1 MIPQAQT
8 EAGATYAEKIDKAEA
23 RIDWQQPAATLDAHI
38 RGLSPFPGAWCE
50 MDGARVKILAA
61 RVVNGDAAPGTV
73 LDDAPSIACGA
84 GALQLLRAQ
93 RAARHNGWRGFHA
106 RCSGDAGAG
115 FGVMRYRLTI
125 EYDGAGFCGWQA
137 QADGDAVQDALSD
150 AVEKF
155 CGARVTVYGAG
166 RTDSGVTRGQVAHL
180 DLEQEVRPD
189 KLRDAMNFHLRPL
202 PVAVTQAAYAG
213 PISMRGF
220 RPLRAITDIGW
231 SAPRAF
237 GAGCRSKL
245 VGAARIGCR
254 GHAGGSAGFLGQH
267 DFTTF
272 RASQCQAK
280 SPIRTLD
287 ALIVRAVTDMADAGA
302 DGVIEIHA
310 SARSFLH
317 NQVRSLVGALKYVG
331 EGKWS
336 KDDCAAALAACDRT
350 ACAPVAPA
358 WLTFM
363 SVDYPEA
370 VLAAPAQAAK

>member
-1 MIPQAQT
+1 M
-8 EAGATYAEKIDKAEA
+8 
-23 RIDWQQPAATLDAHI
+23 
-38 RGLSPFPGAWCE
+38 
-50 MDGARVKILAA
+50 
-61 RVVNGDAAPGTV
+61 
-73 LDDAPSIACGA
+73 
-84 GALQLLRAQ
+84 
-93 RAARHNGWRGFHA
+93 
-106 RCSGDAGAG
+106 
-115 FGVMRYRLTI
+115 
-125 EYDGAGFCGWQA
+125 
-137 QADGDAVQDALSD
+137 
-150 AVEKF
+150 
-155 CGARVTVYGAG
+155 
-166 RTDSGVTRGQVAHL
+166 
-180 DLEQEVRPD
+180 
-189 KLRDAMNFHLRPL
+189 
-202 PVAVTQAAYAG
+202 TQAAYARADFDARFSA
-213 PISMRGF
+213 IARHYRYRLVSR
-220 RPLRAITDIGW
+220 RAPLALD
-231 SAPRAF
+231 
-237 GAGCRSKL
+237 AGEKL

-254 GHAGGSAGFLGQH
+254 GHAGGRALVFLGRR

-302 DGVIEIHA
+302 DGVDRKRAA

-358 WLTFM
+358 CGLTFM

>member
-1 MIPQAQT
+1 
-8 EAGATYAEKIDKAEA
+8 
-23 RIDWQQPAATLDAHI
+23 
-38 RGLSPFPGAWCE
+38 
-50 MDGARVKILAA
+50 
-61 RVVNGDAAPGTV
+61 
-73 LDDAPSIACGA
+73 
-84 GALQLLRAQ
+84 
-93 RAARHNGWRGFHA
+93 
-106 RCSGDAGAG
+106 
-115 FGVMRYRLTI
+115 MRYRLTI

-166 RTDSGVTRGQVAHL
+166 RTDSGVHARGQVAHL

-202 PVAVTQAAYAG
+202 PVAVTQAAYARADFDARFSA
-213 PISMRGF
+213 IARHYRYRLVSR
-220 RPLRAITDIGW
+220 RAPLALDAGQSW
-231 SAPRAF
+231 WVPQELDVAAMQAAAP
-237 GAGCRSKL
+237 
-245 VGAARIGCR
+245 V
-254 GHAGGSAGFLGQH
+254 FLGQH

-302 DGVIEIHA
+302 DGVIEIRA

-358 WLTFM
+358 CGLTFM

>member
-1 MIPQAQT
+1 
-8 EAGATYAEKIDKAEA
+8 
-23 RIDWQQPAATLDAHI
+23 
-38 RGLSPFPGAWCE
+38 
-50 MDGARVKILAA
+50 
-61 RVVNGDAAPGTV
+61 
-73 LDDAPSIACGA
+73 
-84 GALQLLRAQ
+84 
-93 RAARHNGWRGFHA
+93 
-106 RCSGDAGAG
+106 
-115 FGVMRYRLTI
+115 MRYRLTI

-166 RTDSGVTRGQVAHL
+166 RTDSGVHARRQVAHL

-202 PVAVTQAAYAG
+202 PVAVTQAAYARADFDARFSA
-213 PISMRGF
+213 IARHYRYRLVSR
-220 RPLRAITDIGW
+220 RAPLALDAGQSWWVPQALDVAATQAA
-231 SAPRAF
+231 AP
-237 GAGCRSKL
+237 
-245 VGAARIGCR
+245 V
-254 GHAGGSAGFLGQH
+254 FLGQH

-358 WLTFM
+358 CGLTFM

>member
-1 MIPQAQT
+1 
-8 EAGATYAEKIDKAEA
+8 
-23 RIDWQQPAATLDAHI
+23 
-38 RGLSPFPGAWCE
+38 
-50 MDGARVKILAA
+50 
-61 RVVNGDAAPGTV
+61 
-73 LDDAPSIACGA
+73 
-84 GALQLLRAQ
+84 
-93 RAARHNGWRGFHA
+93 
-106 RCSGDAGAG
+106 
-115 FGVMRYRLTI
+115 MRYRLTI

-166 RTDSGVTRGQVAHL
+166 RTDSGVHARGQVAHL

-202 PVAVTQAAYAG
+202 PVAVTQAAYARADFDARFSA
-213 PISMRGF
+213 IARHYRYRLVSR
-220 RPLRAITDIGW
+220 RAPLALDAGQSW
-231 SAPRAF
+231 WVPQALDVAAMQAAAP
-237 GAGCRSKL
+237 
-245 VGAARIGCR
+245 V
-254 GHAGGSAGFLGQH
+254 FLGQH

-287 ALIVRAVTDMADAGA
+287 ALIVRAVIDMADAGA

-336 KDDCAAALAACDRT
+336 KDDCAAALAARART

-358 WLTFM
+358 CGLTFM

>member
-1 MIPQAQT
+1 
-8 EAGATYAEKIDKAEA
+8 
-23 RIDWQQPAATLDAHI
+23 
-38 RGLSPFPGAWCE
+38 
-50 MDGARVKILAA
+50 
-61 RVVNGDAAPGTV
+61 
-73 LDDAPSIACGA
+73 
-84 GALQLLRAQ
+84 
-93 RAARHNGWRGFHA
+93 
-106 RCSGDAGAG
+106 
-115 FGVMRYRLTI
+115 MRYRLTI

-137 QADGDAVQDALSD
+137 QADGHAVQDALAD

-155 CGARVTVYGAG
+155 CGAQVTVFGAG
-166 RTDSGVTRGQVAHL
+166 RTDSGVHARGQVAHL

-189 KLRDAMNFHLRPL
+189 KLRDAMNFHLKPL
-202 PVAVTQAAYAG
+202 PVVVIHAAYARADFDARFSA
-213 PISMRGF
+213 IARHYKYRLVSR
-220 RPLRAITDIGW
+220 RAPLALDGGQSW
-231 SAPRAF
+231 WVPQALNVAAMQAAAP
-237 GAGCRSKL
+237 
-245 VGAARIGCR
+245 V
-254 GHAGGSAGFLGQH
+254 FLGQH

-287 ALIVRAVTDMADAGA
+287 ALTVRAVTNKADDKADEGT

-358 WLTFM
+358 CGLTFM

-370 VLAAPAQAAK
+370 ALAAPAQTAK

>member
-1 MIPQAQT
+1 
-8 EAGATYAEKIDKAEA
+8 
-23 RIDWQQPAATLDAHI
+23 
-38 RGLSPFPGAWCE
+38 
-50 MDGARVKILAA
+50 
-61 RVVNGDAAPGTV
+61 
-73 LDDAPSIACGA
+73 
-84 GALQLLRAQ
+84 
-93 RAARHNGWRGFHA
+93 
-106 RCSGDAGAG
+106 
-115 FGVMRYRLTI
+115 MRYRLTI

-166 RTDSGVTRGQVAHL
+166 RTDSGVHARGQVAHL
-180 DLEQEVRPD
+180 DLEQEVRTD
-189 KLRDAMNFHLRPL
+189 KLRDGMNFHLRPL
-202 PVAVTQAAYAG
+202 PVAVTQAAYARADFDARFSA
-213 PISMRGF
+213 IARHYRYRLVSR
-220 RPLRAITDIGW
+220 RAPLALDAGQSW
-231 SAPRAF
+231 WVPQALDVAAMQAAAP
-237 GAGCRSKL
+237 
-245 VGAARIGCR
+245 V
-254 GHAGGSAGFLGQH
+254 FLGQH

-358 WLTFM
+358 CGLTFM